1 MNRNIFPDT
10 LAKIFA
16 REYNRRHIKSL
27 SKLNQMSE
35 CIVNISEL
43 RTKFFPQ
50 EVSSSYQLVKLT
62 VISPFFS
69 EEFFTPF
76 ADKNVDILLVTDFRS
91 KLDADKISVR
101 FPNLKCILS
110 KKTISEHIYIVHAK
124 IYFFEWRHAQTGQIR
139 FILFWGSCNATLLGF
154 EDNAEVYSWCDVS
167 VGHPEIIGYFNKI
180 REMSSQAKI
189 SGQIPAVNTQL
200 NSVSLH
206 LPALTLV
213 ENVDDFE
220 SWLESG
226 FLWHPLEHDSFGS
239 LKIELNKELTN
250 PKITSPVERNGFKV
264 NKGKNITYHY
274 VNNSIKKEF
283 TPEVID
289 NSDYLRETKKRF
301 SVETIYGFWASDPFH
316 SDWLKTFDSE
326 REFILNQIVNSTT
339 EQHQIWINSTLDLLQ
354 LAIDEMT
361 DKKDICEHFH
371 VFEAEIGHYVVNR
384 EKYLDCN
391 SKGSLMNQIRDD
403 KKLCENE
410 YFRTAY
416 LKGGVFAKVPKIR
429 FSDSWEVFL
438 DSWCENMLKEVAR
451 KGSKNLLAITLKK
464 AKTVWNTKTEYIELL
479 KNEII
484 EGVKIHL
491 VRIPFVPV
499 QKSNSVKSKN
509 NGWKK

>member
-1 MNRNIFPDT
+1 
-10 LAKIFA
+10 
-16 REYNRRHIKSL
+16 
-27 SKLNQMSE
+27 MSE

-43 RTKFFPQ
+43 RTKFFPK
-50 EVSSSYQLVKLT
+50 EISSSYQLVKLT
-62 VISPFFS
+62 VISPFFT
-69 EEFFTPF
+69 EKFFTPF
-76 ADKNVDILLVTDFRS
+76 AEKNVDILLVTDFRS
-91 KLDADKISVR
+91 KLDADEISTK
-101 FPNLKCILS
+101 FLKSKFKCVLS
-110 KKTISEHIYIVHAK
+110 KTIPDAYVIHAK
-124 IYFFEWRHAQTGQIR
+124 IFFFEWKNITTSQNH
-139 FILFWGSCNATLLGF
+139 FILLWGSCNATSNATSHGF
-154 EDNAEVYSWCDVS
+154 FGDNAEVHSWCDVS
-167 VGHPEIIGYFNKI
+167 VGHPELIDYFDKI
-180 REMSSQAKI
+180 RKLSLLARI

-206 LPALTLV
+206 LPDLTLA

-250 PKITSPVERNGFKV
+250 PKITSPVEKNGFKV

-316 SDWLKTFDSE
+316 NDWLKTLDSE

-416 LKGGVFAKVPKIR
+416 LKGGAFAKVPEIR

-438 DSWCENMLKEVAR
+438 DSWCENMLKEVDR

-464 AKTVWNTKTEYIELL
+464 AKTVWKTKIELL
-479 KNEII
+479 SWLKNFEKWRTIRATLSEYHKSEQRDMFEI
-484 EGVKIHL
+484 K
-491 VRIPFVPV
+491 
-499 QKSNSVKSKN
+499 
-509 NGWKK
+509 